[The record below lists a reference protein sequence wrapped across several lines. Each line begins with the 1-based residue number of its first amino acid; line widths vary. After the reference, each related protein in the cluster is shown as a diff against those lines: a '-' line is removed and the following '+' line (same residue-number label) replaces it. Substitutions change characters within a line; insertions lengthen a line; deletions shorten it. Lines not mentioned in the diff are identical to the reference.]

1 MELFALL
8 TSDHKPT
15 AKLLTAIL
23 FWLSLLAGLPCAAQP
38 ADAVSTSA
46 VNPATMLAA
55 GPMPGYSTAQE
66 AAVWVQTREAASVQL
81 LYWPEG
87 REQQTSRSA
96 SVQTR
101 PDRANTATLTASNL
115 QPGTRYHYRIVVNGE
130 LLPATHSQHFNSQSL
145 LHEGLA
151 DFSFALGSC
160 AKVNAPPY
168 DASNYCNGGDYQIF
182 DAIAEQ
188 QPDFMLWLGDNA
200 YYLPPDTS
208 SASGMYGRYS
218 QVRQL
223 PELQRLLSSTHHYAI
238 WDDHDYGPN
247 NSDRSFGL
255 RDISK
260 QVFHSFWANP
270 VRDAAGSGGISS
282 TFEWQDAAFFLLD
295 NRSHRRANLRVTG
308 QRQILGP
315 QQLDWLI
322 NALSNSLA
330 TFKFI
335 VIGGQVLNSGEVFEN
350 HINIAPGERR
360 ELLDRIAAERIPGVV
375 ILSGDRHHS
384 AMHIMPRYEQYPL
397 HEWTVS
403 PLTAKAYS
411 PVRGEG
417 QYIVDDSIYTERN
430 FGVIRISGPAE
441 RRRLQMILH
450 DANGREVWSTRID
463 AEELQ

>member
-1 MELFALL
+1 MKPFALL
-8 TSDHKPT
+8 ARHRKPFVVG
-15 AKLLTAIL
+15 LIGL
-23 FWLSLLAGLPCAAQP
+23 LLAVGA
-38 ADAVSTSA
+38 SA
-46 VNPATMLAA
+46 VELAA
-55 GPMPGYSTAQE
+55 GPMPGYSTPQE
-66 AAVWVQTREAASVQL
+66 AAVWVQTRQDARVQL
-81 LYWPEG
+81 LYWPEDE
-87 REQQTSRSA
+87 EQQVERSVA
-96 SVQTR
+96 VQTR
-101 PDRANTATLTASNL
+101 SDRAHTATLTATGL
-115 QPGTRYHYRIVVNGE
+115 QPGTRYHYRILVNDE
-130 LLPATHSQHFNSQSL
+130 VMPAEHAQVFVSQSL
-145 LHEGLA
+145 RHEGLS

-160 AKVNAPPY
+160 VKVNAAPF
-168 DASNYCNGGDYQIF
+168 DAPGYRTGGDYQIF

-188 QPDFMLWLGDNA
+188 QPDFMLWLGDNV
-200 YYLPPDTS
+200 YYLPADTS

-223 PELQRLLSSTHHYAI
+223 PELQRLLSATHHYAI

-255 RDISK
+255 RDVGA

-282 TFEWQDAAFFLLD
+282 SFEWQDAAFFLLD

-308 QRQILGP
+308 QRQLLGE

-322 NALSNSLA
+322 SALSNSLA

-350 HINIAPGERR
+350 YINVAPGERR
-360 ELLDRIAAERIPGVV
+360 ELLDRVAAERIPGV
-375 ILSGDRHHS
+375 ILLSGDRHHS
-384 AMHIMPRYEQYPL
+384 ALHIMPRYEQYAL

-403 PLTAKAYS
+403 PMTAKTYS

-430 FGVIRISGPAE
+430 FGVIRVSGPVDD
-441 RRRLQMILH
+441 RRLKLTLR
-450 DANGREVWSTRID
+450 DSDGDKVWAMEIAAD
-463 AEELQ
+463 ELQ